1 MTKEYAIGIDLGTT
15 NSCIAV
21 MQNGKAEIIT
31 NKTGGR
37 TTPSI
42 IGFTDNEIL
51 FGEAAANNLR
61 NDPKN
66 TVYDAKRLIGLKF
79 NDDVIQKDIAHWPF
93 TVVSGPHGKPM
104 IRVMHKGK
112 QVDYFPEQISSL
124 LLKYLKDCA
133 EDFLGGKVTKAVI
146 TVPAY
151 FQSTQRDL
159 TKSAGVSAGLEVLRI
174 INEPT
179 AAAVAY
185 GLEENRKDEFNIL
198 VFDFGGGTF
207 DVSILSLEEGIF
219 EVKATGGDTHLGG
232 SDLDNAVA
240 MHYAKQFAKDH
251 NIRYEDLKGRP
262 MGRLK
267 AQVENVKRTL
277 SSATS
282 TTLMIDSFYKGEDMS
297 YTVTRA
303 MFEMICK
310 DIFDKLLPSVEK
322 AIEDAKKKH
331 VKNIDEIILVGGST
345 RIPKVQE
352 IISKHFGGRQLNK
365 TVNPDEVV
373 AKGAA
378 IQAAVLSGDT
388 DNVCKNLL
396 LIDITPLSYGIETVG
411 GVFVPII
418 PKGTYVPTSSSQK
431 FSTCSDNQ
439 TSVKVVIYEGERTL
453 VKDNYK
459 LGEFDLTN
467 IPPAPRG
474 VPEINVVC
482 EIDSNGILSVSATE
496 KTNSNN
502 TNKIVITRDNDPAE
516 SERVKRMAEEAVIH
530 KEEDEKNKL
539 ILSAYSDLEVY
550 FYQVKNILK
559 KLDEGIQK
567 EISSALNE
575 FDSWVAVATAAPLNK
590 TVEEYNSKK
599 TEMEKFFAPYLQKAA
614 QAGSG
619 PSAQAPGSQP
629 GAEQGPTVEEVN

>member
-1 MTKEYAIGIDLGTT
+1 MAKEYAIGIDLGTT

-42 IGFTDNEIL
+42 IGFTNNEIL
-51 FGEAAANNLR
+51 FGEAAANNIR

-79 NDDVIQKDIAHWPF
+79 SDEVIKKDIVHWPF
-93 TVVSGPHGKPM
+93 EVVAGPCDKPM
-104 IRVMHKGK
+104 IKIMHKGK
-112 QVDYFPEQISSL
+112 QVQYYPEQISSL

-159 TKSAGVSAGLEVLRI
+159 TKSAGTSAGLEVLRI

-240 MHYAKQFAKDH
+240 MHYAKQFAKEHGISYD
-251 NIRYEDLKGRP
+251 DLKGRP
-262 MGRLK
+262 MGRLR

-310 DIFDKLLPSVEK
+310 DIFSKLLPSVEK

-331 VKNIDEIILVGGST
+331 VKKIDEIILVGGST

-352 IISKHFGGRQLNK
+352 IISNYFGGRALNK

-378 IQAAVLSGDT
+378 IQAAVLSGDME
-388 DNVCKNLL
+388 NVSKNLL

-418 PKGTYVPTSSSQK
+418 PKGTYVPTSASQK
-431 FSTCSDNQ
+431 FSTCADNQ

-459 LGEFDLTN
+459 LGEFDLSN

-482 EIDSNGILSVSATE
+482 EIDSNGILSVSAHE

-502 TNKIVITRDNDPAE
+502 KNQIVITRDNDPGE
-516 SERVKRMAEEAVIH
+516 QERIKKMAEEAITH
-530 KEEDEKNKL
+530 KEQDDKNKL
-539 ILSAYSDLEVY
+539 ILGAYSDIEVY
-550 FYQVKNILK
+550 SYQVKNILK
-559 KLDEGIQK
+559 KLDEATQK
-567 EISSALNE
+567 EVASQAAE
-575 FDSWVAVATAAPLNK
+575 FDSWIAIATADPLSK
-590 TVEEYNSKK
+590 SVEDYAQKK
-599 TEMEKFFAPYLQKAA
+599 TEMEKFFAPYLQKASQSGA
-614 QAGSG
+614 APNPAGSQ
-619 PSAQAPGSQP
+619 ST
-629 GAEQGPTVEEVN
+629 QGPTVEEVQ